1 RSLCPALG
9 ARALVAA
16 VGLDQLPGRRRGLPI
31 LAMLVAQVVLN
42 AVYLGRFLSRITA
55 GHPSVATAAGLPV
68 SVTLVAAGA
77 LLALALAMVAR
88 ALWTLEDRPPATS
101 RAGSGTRPPPG

>member
-42 AVYLGRFLSRITA
+42 AVYLGRFLPRITA
-55 GHPSVATAAGLPV
+55 GHPSVATAVSQRIAAAGLPV

-77 LLALALAMVAR
+77 LLALSLAMVAR
-88 ALWTLEDRPPATS
+88 GLGRP
-101 RAGSGTRPPPG
+101 G